1 MGMALSAAGQGG
13 MTAWAAHPPGI
24 GEIHGPMRRLALKSH
39 FENVLSM
46 NSHAFF
52 NAQAWDLR
60 SEGLSIREI
69 ADQVNLDPEVVLQRL
84 SFDAFNK

>member
-1 MGMALSAAGQGG
+1 
-13 MTAWAAHPPGI
+13 
-24 GEIHGPMRRLALKSH
+24 
-39 FENVLSM
+39 M